1 MANGRLET
9 PGRSHDGSELTCGGK
24 ARVPKTIDAVARA
37 GRGDGLMMRE
47 RWFGATGR
55 KVPEISLEG
64 TIDVEG
70 ALVLDDIS
78 DLAAIHTAHHA
89 GTPVVIRAST
99 AGEVY
104 AALSLGP
111 VACVL
116 VRDEALLSL
125 DLAEMT
131 YG

>member
-1 MANGRLET
+1 
-9 PGRSHDGSELTCGGK
+9 
-24 ARVPKTIDAVARA
+24 
-37 GRGDGLMMRE
+37 MRE

-55 KVPEISLEG
+55 KVPEIVLEG
-64 TIDVEG
+64 TVGLEG
-70 ALVLDDIS
+70 ALVLGDVS
-78 DLAAIHTAHHA
+78 DVRAIHEAHHA
-89 GTPVVIRAST
+89 GTPVVVRCAT
-99 AGEVY
+99 AEEVH

-111 VACVL
+111 VACAL